1 MKNLSVILSALAL
14 IGVIVLF
21 GMQMS
26 GSDNKEKET
35 TTTKEESTSGGK
47 IAYINIDS
55 LEANYEYLKEKQKE
69 LEARQESMANELKR
83 SQQKFQEDY
92 VAVQRKA
99 QAGTLTQAEYEA
111 AEKRLRQMSQS
122 LESSEARLTKEL
134 MKEQEEF
141 NKDLKKRLDDY
152 LSDYNEDKGYDF
164 ILSYSSLINNI
175 LLADSA
181 LEITE
186 DIIKGMNEEYA
197 KENKEKAKKDKKEGK

>member
-35 TTTKEESTSGGK
+35 TTTKEESTSSGK